1 MNIFKF
7 DVLESTNEYLKAN
20 NSKYDEFDIIIAE
33 NQSKGKARNGN
44 NWVSD
49 IGMGLF
55 TFYIN
60 KNFKSDILMKI
71 PIISGLAVIKALNKI
86 EKSEYMFKWTNDI
99 YLKNKKLCGI
109 LIENVDNK
117 TYIGIG
123 ININN
128 TIPNEIE
135 NIAISMNGAFGKKYN
150 IDEIIKTIVCS
161 FKELLNMLLDNK
173 FDEIIKEVN
182 KVNYLKNKK
191 IVFKISEKLIKAK
204 ILDINKDGFI
214 EAIVNNEKKVFSI
227 GEIIREK
234 RILNLDLDNSFEIV
248 KKLQEDY
255 VDIIA
260 YSVNNYERA
269 KIIAKKAKIKL
280 YKIENK
286 EDLENLKRQYNCN
299 EYDLEK

>member
-135 NIAISMNGAFGKKYN
+135 NIAISMNGAFGQKYN

-182 KVNYLKNKK
+182 KVNYLKNKE

-214 EAIVNNEKKVFSI
+214 EAMVDNEKKVFSI

-234 RILNLDLDNSFEIV
+234 KILNLDLDNSFEIV

-299 EYDLEK
+299 EYDL